1 MGSQAAKHKILF
13 RGEVAE
19 ERARRDQAFG
29 TQVLEAHRFV
39 AVGEEPV
46 KRRRLDYEKYDID
59 KHDDGSVLISTVL
72 TERFTGAIEG
82 TGRADHIRVVHTDG
96 TGISTGI
103 ERIEGSAAPGRSSSQ
118 RTAEITAGTA
128 SPVHGQFNPDP
139 APPTDVGVPTTNSST
154 GSNREIRLLQGKMR
168 CVEDPLGSD
177 AR

>member
-82 TGRADHIRVVHTDG
+82 TGRADHIRLVHTDG

-103 ERIEGSAAPGRSSSQ
+103 ERIEGSVDGRAGSFVLTAHGRNHGRDRVTGTWTVQPGS
-118 RTAEITAGTA
+118 GTA
-128 SPVHGQFNPDP
+128 DGRWRADDEFVYWFES
-139 APPTDVGVPTTNSST
+139 
-154 GSNREIRLLQGKMR
+154 
-168 CVEDPLGSD
+168 
-177 AR
+177 